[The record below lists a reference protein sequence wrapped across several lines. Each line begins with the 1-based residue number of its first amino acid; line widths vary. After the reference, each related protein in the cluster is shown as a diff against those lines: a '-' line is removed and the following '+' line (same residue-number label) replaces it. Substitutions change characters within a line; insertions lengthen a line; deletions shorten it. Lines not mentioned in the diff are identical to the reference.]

1 MKIVRTTVT
10 CEGIRFSHQEGGSEV
25 ARAYLYIMR
34 NSLHKKPFGL
44 LEDVFVE
51 ESKRGLGY
59 GQSLIEGII
68 QAARFEGCYKLIATS
83 RHNRKLVHKLYKELG
98 FKDHGKEFRM
108 DF

>member
-1 MKIVRTTVT
+1 MKITRTDVY
-10 CEGIRFSHQEGGSEV
+10 CQGIKFSHFDDGKEV

-34 NSLHKKPFGL
+34 NSLHKKPFGF

-51 ESKRGLGY
+51 ESKRGQGY
-59 GQSLIEGII
+59 GKALIEGII

-83 RHNRKLVHKLYKELG
+83 RHSRQQVHKLYKKLG

-108 DF
+108 NF